1 LRLPTFTP
9 SKFLNVAAVV
19 GTLASLALTGCA
31 LAPFGGFGRFRHLSE
46 KECLV
51 RAMYFESNRSS
62 DEGLLA
68 VGTVVMNRLESGAYP
83 HTICGVVGQPGQ
95 FASGVLD
102 SPMLDLERTHIE
114 QIADAILAGQRHA
127 GVGRA
132 MFFHT
137 AGISFSYRNIRYVLV
152 AGGNAFYE
160 KVPSYDEI
168 PAPTAMVTPTVQP
181 PELADSERLSFFLST
196 GQGL

>member
-9 SKFLNVAAVV
+9 SKFLKVTAVV
-19 GTLASLALTGCA
+19 GTLATLALTGCA
-31 LAPFGGFGRFRHLSE
+31 LAPFGGFGGFRHLSE

-95 FASGVLD
+95 FAAGVLD
-102 SPMLDLERTHIE
+102 SPMLDLERPHLE

-137 AGISFSYRNIRYVLV
+137 AGISFPYHNMHYLLV

-160 KVPSYDEI
+160 RVPSYNETSS
-168 PAPTAMVTPTVQP
+168 PTAMGSDAGPS
-181 PELADSERLSFFLST
+181 ELAGSDRLSFFLTT
-196 GQGL
+196 GEGL

>member
-1 LRLPTFTP
+1 MTP
-9 SKFLNVAAVV
+9 SKFLNVTAVASL
-19 GTLASLALTGCA
+19 LATLALTGCA
-31 LAPFGGFGRFRHLSE
+31 LAPFGGFGHFRHLSE

-62 DEGLLA
+62 DDGLLA

-102 SPMLDLERTHIE
+102 SPMSDLERTHIE
-114 QIADAILAGQRHA
+114 QIANAILAGQRHA

-137 AGISFSYRNIRYVLV
+137 AGISFPYHNMHYVLV

-160 KVPSYDEI
+160 KVPSYNETSS
-168 PAPTAMVTPTVQP
+168 PTAMGTDASPS
-181 PELADSERLSFFLST
+181 ELAGSDRLSFFLTT
-196 GQGL
+196 GVGL

>member
-1 LRLPTFTP
+1 METSTVARRKWRT
-9 SKFLNVAAVV
+9 AAVA
-19 GTLASLALTGCA
+19 GILAMLGLTGCGF
-31 LAPFGGFGRFRHLSE
+31 APFGNLGAFRHLSE

-62 DEGLLA
+62 DDGLLA

-83 HTICGVVGQPGQ
+83 HTICGVVGQSGQ

-102 SPMLDLERTHIE
+102 KPMSSPELARIE
-114 QIADAILAGQRHA
+114 LIANVILAGQRHP

-137 AGISFSYRNIRYVLV
+137 AGISFPYGNMHYVLV

-160 KVPSYDEI
+160 KVPSGGEI
-168 PAPTAMVTPTVQP
+168 PAPTAMVTPTDQP
-181 PELADSERLSFFLST
+181 PELADSDRLSFFLGT